1 MFSKSIYIDKN
12 ISLEE
17 IDQTI
22 DELQR
27 IKQKIIEEKDKAPY
41 QIGDIVCDMRST
53 KTNYNSY
60 YQVIGFSFSFEDH
73 RTNLPERTCYILRV
87 LFSDGESFVNK
98 EYDCGDQS
106 WAIMNSGWLKRPDK
120 KDLALFLVS
129 SHRDERELAEYVL
142 KSISCNNHLDL

>member
-27 IKQKIIEEKDKAPY
+27 IKQKIIEEKDKALY
-41 QIGDIVCDMRST
+41 QIGDIV

-73 RTNLPERTCYILRV
+73 HTNLPERTCYILRV
-87 LFSDGESFVNK
+87 LFSDGESYLNK

-106 WAIMNSGWLKRPDK
+106 WAIMNFGWLERPDK
-120 KDLALFLVS
+120 KDIALFLVS
-129 SHRDERELAEYVL
+129 SHQDERELAEYVL